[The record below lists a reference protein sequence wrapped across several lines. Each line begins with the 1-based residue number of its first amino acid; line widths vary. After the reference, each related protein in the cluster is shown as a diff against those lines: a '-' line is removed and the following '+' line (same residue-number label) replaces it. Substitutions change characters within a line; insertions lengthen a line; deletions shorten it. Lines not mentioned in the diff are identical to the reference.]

1 MERTHA
7 RPERPCG
14 LTRRRRL
21 AKLLLLAVLLAA
33 VFLAGTMFGAVDV
46 SAPDILR
53 ILLFGQDSGVYTTI
67 IREVRFPR
75 NLLACMVGACLALS
89 GAIMQGMMRNPM
101 ASPSILGVTS
111 GASVTTYIMYLFFP
125 AASSLIP
132 LGAFCG
138 ALATTFLIFV
148 FAWKGGLNP
157 VRFIL
162 SGVALSAILSAV
174 NNILTIRFP
183 DALQGMAGFMVG
195 GLSARSWPHV
205 RMILPYFLAGLA
217 LALLYAGKLN
227 VLLLGDE
234 LAVGLGV
241 NVDRTRIALIAVS
254 SLLAASISRFA
265 IRPITRLE
273 AEDSPPAVLC
283 VPPGPR
289 PPALCRSS
297 AKRQPELCDGE
308 AASAWSTSRNV

>member
-89 GAIMQGMMRNPM
+89 GAIMQGMMSNPM

-195 GLSARSWPHV
+195 GLSARS
-205 RMILPYFLAGLA
+205 
-217 LALLYAGKLN
+217 
-227 VLLLGDE
+227 
-234 LAVGLGV
+234 
-241 NVDRTRIALIAVS
+241 
-254 SLLAASISRFA
+254 
-265 IRPITRLE
+265 
-273 AEDSPPAVLC
+273 
-283 VPPGPR
+283 
-289 PPALCRSS
+289 
-297 AKRQPELCDGE
+297 
-308 AASAWSTSRNV
+308 